1 MLELAA
7 EHFGGR
13 SNLAAAVTRRCYVS
27 ESNEMEPNTTPTENQ
42 PDQQPESEGQPAPRV
57 PAACGPVLAD
67 LARLV
72 ANNEKD
78 LLSLSRQQ
86 PRLVVL
92 LRHSGCVFCREALSD
107 LKAQRPQIEAAGL
120 GIVLVHQTSDE
131 EAAELFAQYG
141 LDDVPRIADPHLLA
155 YRIFELKRERML
167 RLLLH
172 PKVWARGFKAAL
184 IDRHGFG
191 RPRGDVRQMP
201 GVFVVSNG
209 RVLSEFRHHLA
220 SDRPHYATL
229 ATASQCSTE
238 RCGF

>member
-1 MLELAA
+1 
-7 EHFGGR
+7 
-13 SNLAAAVTRRCYVS
+13 
-27 ESNEMEPNTTPTENQ
+27 MEPNTTPTENQ
-42 PDQQPESEGQPAPRV
+42 PDQQPECESQPAPRV
-57 PAACGPVLAD
+57 PASSGPVLAD

-92 LRHSGCVFCREALSD
+92 LRHTGCPFCREALSD

-120 GIVLVHQTSDE
+120 GIVLVHQTTDE
-131 EAAELFAQYG
+131 EAAELFARYG

-155 YRIFELKRERML
+155 YRIFELKRERLL

-184 IDRHGFG
+184 VDRHGFG

-201 GVFVVSNG
+201 GVFVVANG
-209 RVLSEFRHHLA
+209 RLVSAFRHHLA
-220 SDRPHYATL
+220 SDRPNYAEL
-229 ATASQCSTE
+229 ATSSHCCTD